1 MKNALS
7 TDNEKLYS
15 PLQEMKL
22 LSQGKVHD
30 PFLADLNGRDV
41 DNQFK
46 LFLAAQA
53 RNELQRIIRLTEF
66 LDNIEQKFMTT
77 INKKLVEQPDNI
89 NLLMSSMD
97 IITQSLKRSQE
108 LVYNVLKDD
117 SLQTLVVNT
126 VNLIP
131 GSENTTIMSRKS
143 RDAIRSVATKLI
155 SDLQSENI
163 IEVEVNNYEATT
175 EEVEEV
181 TTTNNVVTDNTNV
194 YDSKLSELLDE

>member
-1 MKNALS
+1 MNNNLPS
-7 TDNEKLYS
+7 VDKLYS
-15 PLQEMKL
+15 PLQEMRL

-30 PFLADLNGRDV
+30 TFLSDLNGKDV

-53 RNELQRIIRLTEF
+53 RNELQRILRLTEF
-66 LDNIEQKFMTT
+66 LDSIEQKFMATV
-77 INKKLVEQPDNI
+77 NKKLVEQPDNI

-97 IITQSLKRSQE
+97 IISQSLKRSQE

-131 GSENTTIMSRKS
+131 GSDNTSIMTRKS
-143 RDAIRSVATKLI
+143 RDAIRSVASKLI
-155 SDLQSENI
+155 SDLQSEDI
-163 IEVEVNNYEATT
+163 IEVEVKNYEATPQ
-175 EEVEEV
+175 EVVENN
-181 TTTNNVVTDNTNV
+181 TTNSDVENTNV
-194 YDSKLSELLDE
+194 FDNKLNELLSDD

>member
-1 MKNALS
+1 MNNNLPS
-7 TDNEKLYS
+7 VDKLYS
-15 PLQEMKL
+15 PLQEMRL

-30 PFLADLNGRDV
+30 TFLSDLNGKDV

-53 RNELQRIIRLTEF
+53 RNELQRILRLTEF
-66 LDNIEQKFMTT
+66 LDSIEQKFMVTV
-77 INKKLVEQPDNI
+77 NKKLIEQPDNI

-97 IITQSLKRSQE
+97 IISQSLKRSQE

-131 GSENTTIMSRKS
+131 GSDNTSIMTRKS
-143 RDAIRSVATKLI
+143 RDAIRSVASKLI
-155 SDLQSENI
+155 SDLQSEDI
-163 IEVEVNNYEATT
+163 IEVEAKNYEATPQ
-175 EEVEEV
+175 EV
-181 TTTNNVVTDNTNV
+181 TENNTTNSDVENTNIF
-194 YDSKLSELLDE
+194 DNKLNELLSDD

>member
-1 MKNALS
+1 MNNNLPS
-7 TDNEKLYS
+7 VDKLYS
-15 PLQEMKL
+15 PLQEMRL

-30 PFLADLNGRDV
+30 TFLSDLNGKDV

-53 RNELQRIIRLTEF
+53 RNELQRILRLTEF
-66 LDNIEQKFMTT
+66 LDSIEQKFMATV
-77 INKKLVEQPDNI
+77 NKKLIEQPDNI

-97 IITQSLKRSQE
+97 IISQSLKRSQE

-131 GSENTTIMSRKS
+131 GSDNTSIMTRKS
-143 RDAIRSVATKLI
+143 RTSSFGGTKTI
-155 SDLQSENI
+155 
-163 IEVEVNNYEATT
+163 
-175 EEVEEV
+175 
-181 TTTNNVVTDNTNV
+181 
-194 YDSKLSELLDE
+194 

>member
-1 MKNALS
+1 MNNNLPS
-7 TDNEKLYS
+7 VDKLYS
-15 PLQEMKL
+15 PLQEMRL

-30 PFLADLNGRDV
+30 TFLSDLNGKDV

-53 RNELQRIIRLTEF
+53 RNELQRILKLTEF
-66 LDNIEQKFMTT
+66 LDNIEQKFMATV
-77 INKKLVEQPDNI
+77 NKKLIEQPDNI

-97 IITQSLKRSQE
+97 IISQSLKRSQE

-131 GSENTTIMSRKS
+131 GSDNTSIMTRKS
-143 RDAIRSVATKLI
+143 RDAIRSVASKLI
-155 SDLQSENI
+155 SDLQSEDI
-163 IEVEVNNYEATT
+163 IEVEVKNYEATPQ
-175 EEVEEV
+175 EVIENN
-181 TTTNNVVTDNTNV
+181 TTNSDVENTNV
-194 YDSKLSELLDE
+194 FDNKLNELLSDD

>member
-1 MKNALS
+1 MNNNLPS
-7 TDNEKLYS
+7 VDKLYS
-15 PLQEMKL
+15 PLQEMRL

-30 PFLADLNGRDV
+30 TFLSDLNGKDV

-53 RNELQRIIRLTEF
+53 RNELQRILRLTEF
-66 LDNIEQKFMTT
+66 LDGIEQKFMATV
-77 INKKLVEQPDNI
+77 NKKLIEQPDNI

-97 IITQSLKRSQE
+97 IISQSLKRSQE

-131 GSENTTIMSRKS
+131 GSDNTSIMTRKS
-143 RDAIRSVATKLI
+143 RDAIRSVASKLI
-155 SDLQSENI
+155 SDLQSEDI
-163 IEVEVNNYEATT
+163 IEVEVKNYEATPQ
-175 EEVEEV
+175 EVVENN
-181 TTTNNVVTDNTNV
+181 TTNSDVENTNV
-194 YDSKLSELLDE
+194 YDNKLNELLSDD

>member
-1 MKNALS
+1 MNNNLPS
-7 TDNEKLYS
+7 VDKLYS
-15 PLQEMKL
+15 PLQEMRL

-30 PFLADLNGRDV
+30 TFLSDLNGKDV

-53 RNELQRIIRLTEF
+53 RNELQRILRLTEF
-66 LDNIEQKFMTT
+66 LDNIEQKFMATV
-77 INKKLVEQPDNI
+77 NKKLIEQPDNI

-97 IITQSLKRSQE
+97 IISQSLKRSQE

-131 GSENTTIMSRKS
+131 GSDNTSIMTRKS
-143 RDAIRSVATKLI
+143 RDAIRSVASKLI
-155 SDLQSENI
+155 SDLQSEDI
-163 IEVEVNNYEATT
+163 IEVEVKNYEATPQ
-175 EEVEEV
+175 EVVENN
-181 TTTNNVVTDNTNV
+181 TTNSDVENTNV
-194 YDSKLSELLDE
+194 FDNKLNELLSDD

>member
-1 MKNALS
+1 MNNNLPS
-7 TDNEKLYS
+7 VDKLYS
-15 PLQEMKL
+15 PLQEMRL

-30 PFLADLNGRDV
+30 TFLSDLNGKDV

-53 RNELQRIIRLTEF
+53 RNELQRILRLTEF
-66 LDNIEQKFMTT
+66 LDSIEQKFMATV
-77 INKKLVEQPDNI
+77 NKKLIEQPDNI

-97 IITQSLKRSQE
+97 IISQSLKRSQE

-131 GSENTTIMSRKS
+131 GSDNTSIMTRKS
-143 RDAIRSVATKLI
+143 RDAIRSVASKLI
-155 SDLQSENI
+155 SDLQSEDI
-163 IEVEVNNYEATT
+163 IEVEVKNYEATPQ
-175 EEVEEV
+175 EVVENN
-181 TTTNNVVTDNTNV
+181 TTNSGVENTNV
-194 YDSKLSELLDE
+194 FDNKLNELLSDD

>member
-1 MKNALS
+1 MNNNLPS
-7 TDNEKLYS
+7 VDKLYS
-15 PLQEMKL
+15 PLQEMRL

-30 PFLADLNGRDV
+30 TFLSDLNGKDV

-53 RNELQRIIRLTEF
+53 RNELQRILRLTEF
-66 LDNIEQKFMTT
+66 LDSIEQKFMATV
-77 INKKLVEQPDNI
+77 NKKLIEQPDNI

-97 IITQSLKRSQE
+97 IISQSLKRSQE

-131 GSENTTIMSRKS
+131 GSDNTSIMTRKS
-143 RDAIRSVATKLI
+143 RDAIRSVASKLI
-155 SDLQSENI
+155 SDLQSEDI
-163 IEVEVNNYEATT
+163 IEVEVKNYEATPQ
-175 EEVEEV
+175 EVVENN
-181 TTTNNVVTDNTNV
+181 TTNSDVENTNV
-194 YDSKLSELLDE
+194 FDNKLNELLSDD

>member
-1 MKNALS
+1 MNNNLPS
-7 TDNEKLYS
+7 VDKLYS
-15 PLQEMKL
+15 PLQEMRL

-30 PFLADLNGRDV
+30 TFLSDLNGKDV

-53 RNELQRIIRLTEF
+53 RNELQRILRLTEF
-66 LDNIEQKFMTT
+66 LDNIEQKFMATV
-77 INKKLVEQPDNI
+77 NKKLIEQPDNI

-97 IITQSLKRSQE
+97 IISQSLKRSQE

-131 GSENTTIMSRKS
+131 GSDNTSIMTRKS
-143 RDAIRSVATKLI
+143 RDAIRSVASKLI
-155 SDLQSENI
+155 SDLQSEDI
-163 IEVEVNNYEATT
+163 IEVEVKNYEATPQ
-175 EEVEEV
+175 EVVENN
-181 TTTNNVVTDNTNV
+181 TTNSGVENTNV
-194 YDSKLSELLDE
+194 FDNKLNELLSDD